1 MPECSI
7 ELDKVK
13 EINIFRIC
21 QEAFTNIA
29 KHAGASKVKVLI
41 EKLDDELT
49 IKITDNGKGIE
60 KSNIKK
66 SLSMGLINMQERA
79 AFIGG
84 NLDIDSTTDIGSE
97 IKLTL
102 LLLNDNKNIS
112 S

>member
-1 MPECSI
+1 
-7 ELDKVK
+7 
-13 EINIFRIC
+13 
-21 QEAFTNIA
+21 
-29 KHAGASKVKVLI
+29 
-41 EKLDDELT
+41 
-49 IKITDNGKGIE
+49 
-60 KSNIKK
+60 
-66 SLSMGLINMQERA
+66 MGLINMQERA